1 MYPKVFVLNEDNSL
15 DHSVYLC
22 FGLFFSSTMLPVVA
36 QLFNLI
42 LGTVRSLIGL
52 VVKEDEESKRAAE
65 RVKNGFERAA
75 EALQNEELAR
85 R

>member
-1 MYPKVFVLNEDNSL
+1 
-15 DHSVYLC
+15 
-22 FGLFFSSTMLPVVA
+22 MLPVVA

>member
-1 MYPKVFVLNEDNSL
+1 
-15 DHSVYLC
+15 
-22 FGLFFSSTMLPVVA
+22 MLPVVA

-52 VVKEDEESKRAAE
+52 VVKEDEESKSAAE
-65 RVKNGFERAA
+65 RVKNGFERAV

>member
-1 MYPKVFVLNEDNSL
+1 
-15 DHSVYLC
+15 
-22 FGLFFSSTMLPVVA
+22 MLPVVA

-85 R
+85 RQVAAEAAGSLRSL